1 MTYIINNPFTGT
13 SKMASGNV
21 KYHLM
26 INYRSYTVEEL
37 ATDDMFRRW
46 VMDSTPEISFFWQR
60 WTAENPDRRPIVN
73 QAKELVL
80 AVHEIYKDDLNGE
93 VLSREIE
100 EIVRLAELK
109 KQQSEGKILR
119 LPMIWRAAAVLLL
132 VSGLGIFYYLGQSS
146 KTTALVP
153 HLVAEKNDSMLVRSN
168 STQQEMT
175 VLLSDNSVATLV
187 KGSTITF
194 PKQFNRSERRVYLT
208 GEAFFDVTKNPEQPF
223 LVYTNE
229 TVTKVLGTSFRVKAF
244 DQENTVMV
252 VVKTGRVSVY
262 PKKEYETIATSTVKK
277 ISGVVLNPNQQVVFI
292 RNENRLKRGNVAN
305 PQMLSESIVQK
316 ELIFDDKPVTQVL
329 QTLEKVYGIE
339 ISYDTEILA
348 DCVISAQFNDE
359 TLKQRMNAICQAIG
373 ASYEVVN
380 GQIVIISKGCSQA
393 L

>member
-1 MTYIINNPFTGT
+1 
-13 SKMASGNV
+13 
-21 KYHLM
+21 M
-26 INYRSYTVEEL
+26 INYRSHTVEEL

-60 WTAENPDRRPIVN
+60 WSEENPDRRPIVN

-80 AVHEIYKDDLNGE
+80 AVHEIYKDDLSEE
-93 VLSREIE
+93 VLSHEIE
-100 EIVRLAELK
+100 EIVRLAELR
-109 KQQSEGKILR
+109 KQQSKSKIMR
-119 LPMIWRAAAVLLL
+119 FPAIWRAAAVLLL
-132 VSGLGIFYYLGQSS
+132 VSGLGTLYYLDQTS
-146 KTTALVP
+146 KPSPIAADSV
-153 HLVAEKNDSMLVRSN
+153 VEKTDSMLVRTN

-175 VLLSDNSVATLV
+175 VLLSDNSVATLA

-194 PKQFNRSERRVYLT
+194 PKQFNGRERRVYLT

-252 VVKTGRVSVY
+252 AVKTGRVSVY
-262 PKKEYETIATSTVKK
+262 PKKEYEINAASTTKK
-277 ISGVVLNPNQQVVFI
+277 ISGVVLNPNQQAVFI
-292 RNENRLKRGNVAN
+292 RNENRLEKGNVAN

-359 TLKQRMNAICQAIG
+359 TLKQRMNAICQAID
-373 ASYEVVN
+373 ASYDMVN
-380 GQIVIISKGCSQA
+380 GQIVITSKGCSQA